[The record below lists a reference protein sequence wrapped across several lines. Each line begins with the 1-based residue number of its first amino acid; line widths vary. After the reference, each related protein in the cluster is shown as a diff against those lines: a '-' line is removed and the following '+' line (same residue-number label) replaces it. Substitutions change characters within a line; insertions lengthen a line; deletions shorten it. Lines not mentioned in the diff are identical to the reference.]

1 MHILVAGAAGF
12 LGSNL
17 CDYLINKGHSVVGV
31 DNLSTGNSDNIAHL
45 IGNEK
50 FKFIKHDVAN
60 YIAVQQRV
68 NAVMHFASPA
78 SPNPDSPYSYVNLP
92 IQTMVAGSYGT
103 FNTLEVALKYNARY
117 LFAST
122 SEIYGD
128 PLEHP
133 QKETYYGHVDSIGLR
148 SVYDE
153 AKRFSEALVM
163 AYHRKFNVDTRIV
176 RIFNTYGPR
185 MRIDDG
191 RVVPNFIMQ
200 ALKGEPLTIHGDGSQ
215 TRSFCYVDDLIDG
228 IYKLLM
234 SNETMPVNI
243 GNPSEMSILEFAILI
258 NQLTGNTAGIVFM
271 PDARVGSDPQMR
283 RPDISKAKEVL
294 HWEPKVDASEG
305 LLKTI
310 EYFKTIYLHTP

>member
-1 MHILVAGAAGF
+1 MRILVAGAAGF

-17 CDYLINKGHSVVGV
+17 CDYLINKGHYVIGV
-31 DNLSTGNSDNIAHL
+31 DNFITGSPDNIAHL
-45 IGNEK
+45 TGNDH
-50 FKFIKHDVAN
+50 FKFIKHDISN
-60 YIAVQQRV
+60 YIAVPQRV

-78 SPNPDSPYSYVNLP
+78 SPNPDSPYSYINLP
-92 IQTMVAGSYGT
+92 MQTMMAGSYGT
-103 FNTLEVALKYNARY
+103 FNTLEVALKHGAKY

-153 AKRFSEALVM
+153 AKRFSESLTM
-163 AYHRKFNVDTRIV
+163 LYHRKFNLNTSIV

-185 MRIDDG
+185 MRVDDG
-191 RVVPNFIMQ
+191 RVVPNFIVQ
-200 ALKGEPLTIHGDGSQ
+200 ALRGEPLTVHGDGMQ

-228 IYKLLM
+228 IYKLLL
-234 SNETMPVNI
+234 SGEKMPVNI
-243 GNPSEMSILEFAILI
+243 GNPNETSILEFAERI
-258 NQLTGNTAGIVFM
+258 NNLTGNEAGIKFL

-283 RPDISKAKEVL
+283 RPDITKAKEVL
-294 HWEPKVDASEG
+294 HWSPTVDLSEG
-305 LLKTI
+305 LRKTI
-310 EYFKTIYLHTP
+310 EYFKTKIL